1 MRSVHQ
7 LDNDALCLSNDHKS
21 NDKIIDHYK
30 HIEGA
35 SALVP
40 PTPFYGGGQGDKQFA
55 ING

>member
-1 MRSVHQ
+1 MSCMY
-7 LDNDALCLSNDHKS
+7 LYMYMYMEKTTMYEN
-21 NDKIIDHYK
+21 
-30 HIEGA
+30 IEGA

>member
-1 MRSVHQ
+1 M
-7 LDNDALCLSNDHKS
+7 LSLASLHDYHLNVYKS
-21 NDKIIDHYK
+21 IYVYIN
-30 HIEGA
+30 IEGA